1 MSTARNSPGSEAYRG
16 GTRTS
21 ARGLVT
27 GKAAKKAIEGMLETN
42 VAELNSGGPV
52 SQPKAKAKS
61 KASAKAGAKAKLTSP
76 EEKQKKDLLKDIK
89 AFFSCNMKSTL
100 KLCWGGCSNHL
111 HVFYIYLLCIVKI
124 FEVSGISVHIYKQIQ
139 TDYHTL
145 IDKDIER

>member
-21 ARGLVT
+21 ARGSVT

-42 VAELNSGGPV
+42 VAELSSGGPV
-52 SQPKAKAKS
+52 SQPKAKA

-111 HVFYIYLLCIVKI
+111 HVFYIYLLCSED
-124 FEVSGISVHIYKQIQ
+124 F
-139 TDYHTL
+139 
-145 IDKDIER
+145 